1 MIENGGND
9 MALQFILGSARSG
22 KTDFI
27 YDQMI
32 KDSMEHE
39 DEEFFFYCTGPVN
52 AKCTKTTGHKT
63 STSWNV

>member
-39 DEEFFFYCTGPVN
+39 DEEFFFIDIHVMERLTLMWWDF
-52 AKCTKTTGHKT
+52 
-63 STSWNV
+63 SD

>member
-39 DEEFFFYCTGPVN
+39 ERSSFLLCR
-52 AKCTKTTGHKT
+52 T
-63 STSWNV
+63 SQR